1 MKYSRGKRREEEVD
15 DAEGLL
21 DSKSFCITT
30 APKQC
35 TAPSQPVGGWSWWW
49 PVSMMGNKTEFR
61 PANRVGCTDIK
72 VPTGIVCVQK

>member
-1 MKYSRGKRREEEVD
+1 MNNSQGNRRREEVD

-21 DSKSFCITT
+21 KSKSFCT
-30 APKQC
+30 ATVLKQC
-35 TAPSQPVGGWSWWW
+35 TAPSQPVKAGGDG

-61 PANRVGCTDIK
+61 PASRVGCTDIT